1 MYSKGRDLGRTAS
14 LFVRDMRF
22 SKSTQLTVVHVHVE
36 GGGGGVGWSY
46 DAVGAA
52 PRPIAFPGVS
62 NIVPRY
68 PQGIFE
74 FRSVEP
80 CAVSPELSS
89 TESMEKTQM
98 IAFHLIPSWLP
109 MEAKSNMVELAA

>member
-1 MYSKGRDLGRTAS
+1 M
-14 LFVRDMRF
+14 
-22 SKSTQLTVVHVHVE
+22 VHVHVE
-36 GGGGGVGWSY
+36 GGGGGMGWSY

-80 CAVSPELSS
+80 
-89 TESMEKTQM
+89 
-98 IAFHLIPSWLP
+98 
-109 MEAKSNMVELAA
+109 